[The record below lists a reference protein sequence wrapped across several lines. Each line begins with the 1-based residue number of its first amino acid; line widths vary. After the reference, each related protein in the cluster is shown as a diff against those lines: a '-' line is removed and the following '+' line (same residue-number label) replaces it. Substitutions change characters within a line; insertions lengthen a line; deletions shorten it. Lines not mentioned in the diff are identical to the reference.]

1 MCFVEKSFVWHKK
14 KKREKDWGKKKKKRE
29 TGSYGNRE
37 QQQQQ
42 QQQKSLHPHTHGRSP
57 HMHAS
62 MCYTNNNPSIITNSC
77 THVRNNL
84 PKDFR
89 SVLRN
94 RKPVHTSAA
103 GTLHTCHNIFSL
115 SLFPSPPSS
124 SSSGRTHNLCLC
136 QWYYF
141 FIPTK
146 FDYQK
151 RVVFISFFWKK
162 ERKKEKNRK

>member
-1 MCFVEKSFVWHKK
+1 
-14 KKREKDWGKKKKKRE
+14 
-29 TGSYGNRE
+29 
-37 QQQQQ
+37 
-42 QQQKSLHPHTHGRSP
+42 
-57 HMHAS
+57 MHAS
-62 MCYTNNNPSIITNSC
+62 MCYTNNTPSIITNSC

-115 SLFPSPPSS
+115 SLFPSPSS

-162 ERKKEKNRK
+162 ERKKPEVIYIRSIVLRSCISCYFIRIKYSSLERMVATIFCVLIE